1 MRLSDVEAI
10 EGLIA
15 KHQKTEA
22 RHIKEFTKMQDW
34 IAVELDEGKMEAW
47 KELLEKRR
55 QKMVVEKHFIREL
68 ASLLGKEAPNN
79 VITTSGLLHVL
90 PTVVV

>member
-1 MRLSDVEAI
+1 MRKSEVEVI
-10 EGLIA
+10 EELIV

-22 RHIKEFTKMQDW
+22 HHIKEFTKLQEW

-55 QKMVVEKHFIREL
+55 QKMVTEKHFIREL
-68 ASLLGKEAPNN
+68 ASLIGKQAPNN
-79 VITTSGLLHVL
+79 VITTSGLLHVS
-90 PTVVV
+90 PTEVI